1 MGLVD
6 VKKPT
11 VFVLAQ
17 NEDAAQM
24 TRALRAAGY
33 RAVDPVELD
42 ELAGHKRG
50 AGDAPAVVQR
60 DLALVMEC
68 DMIVMGPECQSL
80 PWAVAIAATAGTRKM
95 EFKNIEAII
104 PAWRQA

>member
-11 VFVLAQ
+11 VFVLAR

-42 ELAGHKRG
+42 EVAGFDRG
-50 AGDAPAVVQR
+50 ADDAPAVVQR
-60 DLALVMEC
+60 DLALVMDC
-68 DMIVMGPECQSL
+68 DMIVMGPDCQML

-95 EFKNIEAII
+95 RFENIESLV
-104 PAWRQA
+104 PHWRQA